1 MTLLLWLAFL
11 GMILTLL
18 ALDLGVFHRRARAV
32 SVGSALRWTL
42 TWVSVALLFNVGV
55 YYLYEYKLLGSGLIP
70 GHELSGKQA
79 ALQFLAGYLVEYS
92 LSVDNL
98 FVIAVIFA
106 YFSVPREYQHRVL
119 FWGILGAIVMRGVMI
134 LAGTALIHRF
144 EWVIYVFGA
153 LLIITAVRMLFA
165 GDGQIDPDRNPFVR
179 LARRMYPVTPGY
191 VQERFFTRMNGRRAI
206 TPLFLVLL
214 LVESTDVLFAIDSIP
229 AIFAITYD
237 PFIVFSSNVFA
248 ILGLRSLYFAL
259 AGAMGMFEYLKYSL
273 VCVLAFVGVK
283 MLLSHHF
290 PIPIEVSLGVI
301 ALLLAAGVV
310 GSLWLGRRAHRPTRP
325 PGAGQQGLETQRP

>member
-1 MTLLLWLAFL
+1 MTLLLWLGFL
-11 GMILTLL
+11 ALILTLL
-18 ALDLGVFHRRARAV
+18 ALDLGVFHRRSRVV

-42 TWVSVALLFNVGV
+42 TWVSVAMLFNVAV
-55 YYLYEYKLLGSGLIP
+55 YYLYEHKMLGSGLIP

-98 FVIAVIFA
+98 FVIAVIFS
-106 YFSVPREYQHRVL
+106 YFSVPREFQHRVL

-134 LAGTALIHRF
+134 LAGAALIHRF

-153 LLIITAVRMLFA
+153 LLLITALRMLFA
-165 GDGQIDPDRNPFVR
+165 GDGQIEPDRNPFVK
-179 LARRMYPVTPGY
+179 LARRMYPVTPDY
-191 VQERFFTRMNGRRAI
+191 VQEHFFSRIDGRRAI
-206 TPLFLVLL
+206 TPLFLVLV
-214 LVESTDVLFAIDSIP
+214 LVESTDVLFAVDSIP

-259 AGAMGMFEYLKYSL
+259 AGAMGMFDYLKYSL
-273 VCVLAFVGVK
+273 VCVLAFIGVK
-283 MLLSHHF
+283 MLLSHVY
-290 PIPIEVSLGVI
+290 PIPIEISLLVIATLLGAGVGVSLLSRRKLEQPP
-301 ALLLAAGVV
+301 ADAAQREHKMGAR
-310 GSLWLGRRAHRPTRP
+310 GR
-325 PGAGQQGLETQRP
+325 